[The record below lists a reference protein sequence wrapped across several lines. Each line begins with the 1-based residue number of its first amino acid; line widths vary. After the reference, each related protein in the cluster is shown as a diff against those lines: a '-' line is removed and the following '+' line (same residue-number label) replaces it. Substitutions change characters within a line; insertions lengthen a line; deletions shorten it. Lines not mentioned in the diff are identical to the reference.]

1 MALMRAASYC
11 GLLRLGFALSLVVAA
26 LGQTASAPSN
36 ARAGAS
42 QISPNEIVRRA
53 MERDVHNWEQ
63 EKNYTFIRRIE
74 QHELGADGAVK
85 SSKSE
90 AEEVLFLY
98 GQPYARLIRRNDQP
112 LSAAEAVKVERKL
125 TDTMQKRSHE
135 SAAER
140 ERRLADWQK
149 RHEEE
154 HSFLLEVPEAYDFR
168 LIGEETLGGR
178 PAYVLIGEPRQNF
191 HPKLNA
197 ARLLPK
203 VRPKLWIDKKEF
215 QWLKLEGDVIDTI
228 TWGAF
233 LLRLHPGAHIELEQN
248 LVNNEVWLPVHARI
262 TFDARVALFKE
273 VREDVDVR
281 FSDYKKF
288 RSDSRIT
295 SVGEAH

>member
-1 MALMRAASYC
+1 MVLMRSHHALLLFVLAAVIPA
-11 GLLRLGFALSLVVAA
+11 FA
-26 LGQTASAPSN
+26 QTASLPSN
-36 ARAGAS
+36 RLAGPS
-42 QISPNEIVRRA
+42 QLTPNEIVRRS

-74 QHELGADGAVK
+74 QHELSADGAVK

-90 AEEVLFLY
+90 TEEVLFLY

-112 LSAAEAVKVERKL
+112 LLPAEAVKVERKL
-125 TDTMQKRSHE
+125 SDTMQKRSHE

-140 ERRLADWQK
+140 EKRLADWQK

-154 HSFLLEVPEAYDFR
+154 HSFLLEVPEAYEFR

-178 PAYVLIGEPRQNF
+178 PAYVLMGEPRPNF

-203 VRPKLWIDKKEF
+203 VRPKFWIDKKEF
-215 QWLKLEGDVIDTI
+215 QWLKVEADVIDTI

-248 LVNNEVWLPVHARI
+248 LVNNEVWLPVHARF

-288 RSDSRIT
+288 RSDSRIM